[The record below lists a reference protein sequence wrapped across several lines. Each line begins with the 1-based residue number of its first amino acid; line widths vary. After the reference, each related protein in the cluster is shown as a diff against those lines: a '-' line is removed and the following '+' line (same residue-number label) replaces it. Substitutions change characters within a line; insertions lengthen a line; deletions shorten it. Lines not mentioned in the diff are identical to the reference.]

1 MIRYTR
7 GLLLALLSVFLA
19 LPSHAQSIGQ
29 PIAAHPGDTLHVTY
43 VVPPTGLYGI
53 RAVTS
58 TGKILVQSL
67 VSVTPRPVPPPVQPP
82 VDTTP
87 KPQPPPI
94 ATGSCATIVAWLCE
108 DFTEYGGSSA
118 TFKADPRHI
127 WSTGEDGDFVTI
139 GVMDAVGGASWR
151 LDWPDRT
158 ADAAGRCH
166 DFTIGRNLTFPGSAG
181 EVWMEATVRFSF
193 GWTTVA
199 PASWSCASAAS
210 YKMLFARSDVG
221 RFGLYVGIF
230 GTGYEVSYAG
240 NEDPAPGGAWSE
252 SGDGLLPLFDG
263 AYHVVRLHF
272 RAGANGI
279 AELWLDGKKIRS
291 IAGASSASSMYG
303 GALGRNINQGPAAP
317 QSLWYRR
324 ILVYNSNPGW

>member
-1 MIRYTR
+1 MRTPHLAA
-7 GLLLALLSVFLA
+7 LLLVAGAVQVG
-19 LPSHAQSIGQ
+19 AQQLGT

-67 VSVTPRPVPPPVQPP
+67 VSVTPRPTPPPAPDTQPTPPPPPPV
-82 VDTTP
+82 TTGGV
-87 KPQPPPI
+87 
-94 ATGSCATIVAWLCE
+94 TCATLTAWRCE
-108 DFTEYGGSSA
+108 DFTEYGGSTA
-118 TFKADPRHI
+118 TFKTDPRHI
-127 WSTGEDGDFVTI
+127 WSTGEDGDFATI
-139 GVMDAVGGASWR
+139 GVMDTAAGASWR
-151 LDWPDRT
+151 LDWPDRSG
-158 ADAAGRCH
+158 DVAGRCH
-166 DFTIGRNLTFPGSAG
+166 DYTIGRNLNFPGQAA
-181 EVWMEATVRFSF
+181 EVWMEANVRFSL

-199 PASWSCASAAS
+199 PASWACTSASS

-252 SGDGLLPLFDG
+252 SGDGVLPLFDG
-263 AYHVVRLHF
+263 GWHVVRLHF
-272 RAGANGI
+272 RAGSNGI
-279 AELWLDGKKIRS
+279 AEFWLDGRKIRS
-291 IAGASSASSMYG
+291 IAGASSASYMYG

-317 QSLWYRR
+317 QSLWYQRVV
-324 ILVYNSNPGW
+324 IWQTNPGW